1 MVLTT
6 AAAAVALGQPRVERG
21 YTTAVSERLIELYSQ
36 RFGPQARA
44 RLEAWKRDAAQRKLA
59 PAREIGFREIGLL
72 AEVNRM
78 LNRVPFVDDN
88 AHWREVDY
96 WATPAESVGSNGAD
110 CEDFSIAK
118 YFLLKELGVPI
129 ARLRL
134 TYVKSLKL
142 NQAHMVLAYYARP
155 DADPLVL
162 DNLEDTVRPASQRT
176 DLVPVYSFND
186 EEVWIEMRGRSGS
199 PTQLRNW
206 RALMER
212 LDWERRT

>member
-1 MVLTT
+1 MN
-6 AAAAVALGQPRVERG
+6 
-21 YTTAVSERLIELYSQ
+21 RL
-36 RFGPQARA
+36 
-44 RLEAWKRDAAQRKLA
+44 
-59 PAREIGFREIGLL
+59 
-72 AEVNRM
+72 
-78 LNRVPFVDDN
+78 LNRVPFVDD
-88 AHWREVDY
+88 AVHWGEEDY
-96 WATPAESVGSNGAD
+96 WATPAESIGSNGAD

-142 NQAHMVLAYYARP
+142 NQPHMVLAYYASP
-155 DADPLVL
+155 NAEPLVL
-162 DNLEDTVRPASQRT
+162 DNLEDLVRPASQRR

-186 EEVWIEMRGRSGS
+186 EEVWVEMRGRAGS
-199 PTQLRNW
+199 PQQLRNW

>member
-1 MVLTT
+1 
-6 AAAAVALGQPRVERG
+6 VALGQPRAERG
-21 YTTAVSERLIELYSQ
+21 YTTAVSERLIEVYSA
-36 RFGPQARA
+36 RFGPEARA
-44 RLEAWKRDAAQRKLA
+44 RLEAWKRDAAQRKHA
-59 PAREIGFREIGLL
+59 PAQEIALL
-72 AEVNRM
+72 ADVNRI
-78 LNRVPFVDDN
+78 LNRVRFVDDRV
-88 AHWREVDY
+88 HWGEVDY
-96 WATPAESVGSNGAD
+96 WATPAESIGSDGAD

-142 NQAHMVLAYYARP
+142 NQAHMVLAYYERP
-155 DADPLVL
+155 DAEPLVL
-162 DNLEDTVRPASQRT
+162 DNLEDRVRPASQRA

-206 RALMER
+206 RALMDR